1 MGLPVYPPEWPAG
14 LGDRMALSARFTP
27 DAADPSSRD
36 AGAWPSDPSP
46 VGLEG
51 SSPSP
56 GSSEL
61 SPVPGQAPKGAR
73 GPTGRMGSVQQLGVF
88 TSPPTPTDSC
98 LAHLLE
104 VPTAVWRVQGS
115 RLTLELMQLRLA
127 RQDDHLG
134 SAGGKWKLWSWSPGL
149 PGQQET
155 LRGPLASSPCCSPS
169 SLPGDHPRSCHN
181 LSAAQAEAQNMSF
194 TAPRP
199 RFPEGLH
206 GLCH

>member
-36 AGAWPSDPSP
+36 VCARSSDPSP

-56 GSSEL
+56 GASEL
-61 SPVPGQAPKGAR
+61 SPVLGQVPKGAR

-88 TSPPTPTDSC
+88 ISPPTPPDSC

-104 VPTAVWRVQGS
+104 VPMAVRCVAYA
-115 RLTLELMQLRLA
+115 RLTLELLQLRLT
-127 RQDDHLG
+127 REDGHLR
-134 SAGGKWKLWSWSPGL
+134 SAGGKWKLWS
-149 PGQQET
+149 
-155 LRGPLASSPCCSPS
+155 
-169 SLPGDHPRSCHN
+169 
-181 LSAAQAEAQNMSF
+181 
-194 TAPRP
+194 
-199 RFPEGLH
+199 
-206 GLCH
+206 